1 MRISDWSSDVCS
13 SDLIDP
19 ASRSEAFISDAGRRF
34 LADPAA
40 VAALAATLTVDSI
53 DPDSLVGM
61 LLVGGAGG
69 VWDLPLTPKIAKIAE
84 RLAARGALVTAS
96 TPSVTGTTFSLDP
109 IAPPRIKKR
118 PIYYTNTI

>member
-19 ASRSEAFISDAGRRF
+19 ASRSEAFISDAGRGF

-53 DPDSLVGM
+53 APASLVGM

-69 VWDLPLTPKIAKIAE
+69 GWDLPLTPKIAKIAE
-84 RLAARGALVTAS
+84 SHAARGPNVAAS
-96 TPSVTGTTFSLDP
+96 SHAIGS
-109 IAPPRIKKR
+109 APCGERGGS
-118 PIYYTNTI
+118 